1 MKVYLQWEEL
11 RKLPACRKGLKVCS
25 TEPRRSPRL
34 LAKRAKLMKS
44 DRACGKQGDLLG
56 VVESAGGMNTP
67 LALFGMRE
75 AFVTLP
81 TEGRLSPSLSVSLKL
96 TPR

>member
-1 MKVYLQWEEL
+1 MESDGETVYFQWEEL

-25 TEPRRSPRL
+25 TTPRRL
-34 LAKRAKLMKS
+34 LAKQAKLMKS
-44 DRACGKQGDLLG
+44 DRACGKRGDLLG

-81 TEGRLSPSLSVSLKL
+81 TEVDLP
-96 TPR
+96 